1 VIKEC
6 GESHTGQLEPRVGI
20 FWLIGHRLVI
30 DSVPLSE
37 ASEYADFKI
46 FEGNHISIWD
56 ELEKRGEVPRDTEY
70 EELPRG
76 RANFN
81 IKTQQF
87 YLFLDRCILRK
98 KDVVKKLMRLLHLP
112 ENTMLSTDVH
122 YRCFRCLAKEQQCS
136 L

>member
-1 VIKEC
+1 MKEH
-6 GESHTGQLEPRVGI
+6 GHPHSGQLEPQVGI
-20 FWLIGHRLVI
+20 FWLVGTRLII
-30 DSVPLSE
+30 DTVPLSK

-46 FEGNHISIWD
+46 FAGNHISIWD